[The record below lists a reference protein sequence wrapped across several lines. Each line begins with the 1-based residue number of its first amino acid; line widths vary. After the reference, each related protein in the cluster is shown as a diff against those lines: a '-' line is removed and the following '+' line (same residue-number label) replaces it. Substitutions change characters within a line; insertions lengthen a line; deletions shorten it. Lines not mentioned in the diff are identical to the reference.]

1 MCYVT
6 LESVLIE
13 ESRGPKHN
21 RLGLSKALH
30 PSSIHCCHLQ
40 DPFMYPCVLS
50 FRPVR
55 SSVSSAM
62 GFTLPAKYLQRESC
76 RSRGDSTSDPIEHSL
91 STLLSQSATVCL
103 VSVRALNLI
112 MPKGVDE
119 AQTVEYEDVFLQ
131 GKR

>member
-13 ESRGPKHN
+13 ESRGPKHT

-40 DPFMYPCVLS
+40 DPFMYPCVLP

-62 GFTLPAKYLQRESC
+62 GFTLYITFTVSYCLLGECESLKF
-76 RSRGDSTSDPIEHSL
+76 DN
-91 STLLSQSATVCL
+91 A
-103 VSVRALNLI
+103 
-112 MPKGVDE
+112 
-119 AQTVEYEDVFLQ
+119 
-131 GKR
+131 